1 MPEPTEPD
9 YRQSAVTGT
18 KWRRS
23 CHGEFDNAYGRTPWI
38 RFDWEDRVLLADA
51 STIGTPAGSTQREF
65 SDPRATLAL
74 RNPETGALTGQT
86 ITHGELYAIL
96 WSLAMESAAL
106 ADAAASASSL
116 GSAGVS

>member
-1 MPEPTEPD
+1 MIATTETAILAARLTP
-9 YRQSAVTGT
+9 GT
-18 KWRRS
+18 
-23 CHGEFDNAYGRTPWI
+23 
-38 RFDWEDRVLLADA
+38 VLLADG

-65 SDPRATLAL
+65 SDPGATLAL

>member
-1 MPEPTEPD
+1 MPEPNEPD

-23 CHGEFDNAYGRTPWI
+23 CHGEFDNAHGRIPW
-38 RFDWEDRVLLADA
+38 FC
-51 STIGTPAGSTQREF
+51 
-65 SDPRATLAL
+65 DPGATLAL

-86 ITHGELYAIL
+86 ITPGELYAIL

-106 ADAAASASSL
+106 ADTQPAQESQ
-116 GSAGVS
+116 